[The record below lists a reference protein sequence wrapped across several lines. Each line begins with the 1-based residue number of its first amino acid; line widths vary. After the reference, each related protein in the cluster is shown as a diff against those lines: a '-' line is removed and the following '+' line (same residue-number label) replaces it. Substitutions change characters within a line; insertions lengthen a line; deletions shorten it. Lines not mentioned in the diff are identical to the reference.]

1 MSGIVSVFGWMEIK
15 IVLSSSVNKEFAAVK
30 KQLESA
36 LASAEELR
44 QAGQTSNE
52 IVAALQARLVEL
64 EPELFQCKEKIKEQE
79 RLISAAA
86 MMKVRFAELL

>member
-1 MSGIVSVFGWMEIK
+1 MEIK

-86 MMKVRFAELL
+86 MMKVRFAVLL